1 MMKISNQTLLDRGV
15 AEVIKRK
22 SLEKRLNSGQK
33 LRIKYGIDP
42 TGTEIH
48 LGHLVPLLKLKQFQ
62 KAGHQIIFLIGDFT
76 AKIGDPS
83 GRSKTRPQ
91 LTDEEIEK
99 NESGYRKQIKEIVDL
114 EKTEVRH
121 NSEWFGK
128 LNFSEVLKLASSF
141 SLSRIVER
149 DDFEKRIKKGED
161 VRYHEGLYPIMQA
174 YDSVMLKADVEI
186 GGTDQK
192 FNLLAGR
199 TLQKYQGQEPQD
211 ILMMP
216 ILTGTDGKKK
226 MSKSYDNQI
235 GVREPAKEQYGK
247 IMSIPDVLI
256 VEYFHLVTELT
267 DFEVK
272 EIEAELELGKNPKEV
287 KKRLARTIVTKL
299 YSGAEAEK
307 AESSFE
313 QVFERGESPTEMEEV
328 ALKVGSKKKIIDLLM
343 ELKLATSRTDGYRL
357 IKQGGVR
364 IDQAVISNPQAKI
377 AIHDGMVVNVG
388 KLKFKRIV
396 KK

>member
-1 MMKISNQTLLDRGV
+1 MKISNQTLLDRGV

-149 DDFEKRIKKGED
+149 DDFEKRIKKD
-161 VRYHEGLYPIMQA
+161 
-174 YDSVMLKADVEI
+174 K
-186 GGTDQK
+186 TD
-192 FNLLAGR
+192 R
-199 TLQKYQGQEPQD
+199 
-211 ILMMP
+211 
-216 ILTGTDGKKK
+216 
-226 MSKSYDNQI
+226 
-235 GVREPAKEQYGK
+235 
-247 IMSIPDVLI
+247 
-256 VEYFHLVTELT
+256 
-267 DFEVK
+267 
-272 EIEAELELGKNPKEV
+272 
-287 KKRLARTIVTKL
+287 
-299 YSGAEAEK
+299 
-307 AESSFE
+307 
-313 QVFERGESPTEMEEV
+313 
-328 ALKVGSKKKIIDLLM
+328 
-343 ELKLATSRTDGYRL
+343 
-357 IKQGGVR
+357 
-364 IDQAVISNPQAKI
+364 
-377 AIHDGMVVNVG
+377 
-388 KLKFKRIV
+388 
-396 KK
+396 